1 MNTAVVF
8 GRKTRNRLTAAK
20 SALHNSQIN
29 EIIRI
34 RTACG
39 AAAKPCWTA
48 GATRSAYTSVPPP
61 GD

>member
-20 SALHNSQIN
+20 SALHNNQIN

-34 RTACG
+34 LTACG
-39 AAAKPCWTA
+39 AAAKPC
-48 GATRSAYTSVPPP
+48 
-61 GD
+61 